1 MAGSLHICNATRAS
15 PHNVCERAS
24 LLMTKPPEE
33 GEIWEWRAFG
43 QPSEATLDIIR
54 NHPIRTGVKDH
65 RGEDLYLIS
74 PISDQNVKLRQ
85 WKREWVLKF
94 KLLLT
99 TAKRGIELYT
109 ETAGWVHRFPIGPE
123 LLSHAARLLGTSL
136 PESAESATKFSAENL
151 IDILAHAT
159 PPIFEVRVRKLR
171 SQFDF
176 GDGWVE
182 LSEARFPNQTIQSL
196 SIHSPKTEVV
206 ELILDLLETSPE
218 MEVMNYVEACRR
230 WG

>member
-1 MAGSLHICNATRAS
+1 MSKA
-15 PHNVCERAS
+15 
-24 LLMTKPPEE
+24 PEE

-43 QPSEATLDIIR
+43 RPSETTLNIIL
-54 NHPIRTGVKDH
+54 NHPIRMGVKDQQ
-65 RGEDLYLIS
+65 GEDLYLIS

-85 WKREWVLKF
+85 WRGAWVLKF

-99 TAKRGIELYT
+99 TAARGIELYT

-123 LLSHAARLLGTSL
+123 LLSHAARLLGTRL
-136 PESAESATKFSAENL
+136 PSPGTSATTLSAEDL
-151 IDILAHAT
+151 IDVLARAK
-159 PPIFEVRVRKLR
+159 PPIAEVRVAKLR
-171 SQFDF
+171 SQFEF
-176 GDGWVE
+176 EDGWVE
-182 LSEARFPNQTIQSL
+182 LSEARFPNRHIHSL

-206 ELILDLLETSPE
+206 ESILDQLETSPE

>member
-1 MAGSLHICNATRAS
+1 MAGLLRIADVTRAS
-15 PHNVCERAS
+15 RHNVCGRTS
-24 LLMTKPPEE
+24 LPMTKPPEE

-43 QPSEATLDIIR
+43 QPGETTLKIIR
-54 NHPIRTGVKDH
+54 DHPIRMGVKDH
-65 RGEDLYLIS
+65 QGEDLYLIS

-85 WKREWVLKF
+85 WRSEWVLKF

-99 TAKRGIELYT
+99 TAKRGVELYT

-123 LLSHAARLLGTSL
+123 LLSHAARLLGTKL
-136 PESAESATKFSAENL
+136 PESSGSAGNLSAEDL
-151 IDILAHAT
+151 IDVLAHAT
-159 PPIFEVRVRKLR
+159 PPIVEVRVAKVR

-176 GDGWVE
+176 EEGWVE
-182 LSEARFPNQTIQSL
+182 LSEARFPSQTLQSL

-206 ELILDLLETSPE
+206 ESILDQLETSPE

>member
-1 MAGSLHICNATRAS
+1 MSKA
-15 PHNVCERAS
+15 
-24 LLMTKPPEE
+24 PEE

-43 QPSEATLDIIR
+43 QPSQTTLKVIR
-54 NHPIRTGVKDH
+54 KHRIRMGVKDH
-65 RGEDLYLIS
+65 QGEDLYLIS

-85 WKREWVLKF
+85 WKDEWVLKF

-99 TAKRGIELYT
+99 TAPRGIELYT

-123 LLSHAARLLGTSL
+123 LLSHATRLLGTKL
-136 PESAESATKFSAENL
+136 PESSDPPTSLSAAEL
-151 IDILAHAT
+151 IDALAHAT
-159 PPIFEVRVRKLR
+159 PPITKVRVVKRR
-171 SQFDF
+171 SQFEF

-182 LSEARFPNQTIQSL
+182 LSEARFPNNSIQSL
-196 SIHSPKTEVV
+196 SIHSPNAEAVV
-206 ELILDLLETSPE
+206 AILDQLKASAE